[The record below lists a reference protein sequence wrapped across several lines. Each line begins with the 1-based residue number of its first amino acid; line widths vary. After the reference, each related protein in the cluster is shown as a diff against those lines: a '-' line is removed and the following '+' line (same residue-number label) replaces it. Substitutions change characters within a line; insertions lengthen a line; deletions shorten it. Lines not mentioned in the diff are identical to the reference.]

1 MIDQTRAIA
10 NGRLV
15 RARRGLPRTLL
26 REVEDKLRRL
36 GVL

>member
-1 MIDQTRAIA
+1 MIDQSRAIG

-15 RARRGLPRTLL
+15 RALLGVPRTFL

-36 GVL
+36 GDL